1 MTIGDD
7 AIMARETFASFVRV
21 AERLARLYVV
31 PYALFLQRSKSD
43 LRVVTLKGDSGA
55 HKNFEFREAAFHFPV
70 PH

>member
-31 PYALFLQRSKSD
+31 PYALFLQKKPIRPARS
-43 LRVVTLKGDSGA
+43 
-55 HKNFEFREAAFHFPV
+55 HFERR
-70 PH
+70 